1 MTETLVAVDGGEVWA
16 DDSGGAGRPL
26 VLLHPG
32 VGDSRIWDG
41 ILPALTPKYRVIR
54 YDARGFG
61 RSPAATE
68 EYSQLLDL
76 LAVLD
81 HFGIERAHF
90 SGCSGGGGTVVDLA
104 LAEPARVRSMVLL
117 APGISG
123 YAWPA
128 EPELDAE
135 FDALVAAGDEDRL
148 VDLTIRIWGA
158 AGPDPF
164 ISDLARSATRA
175 LGSQRFQR
183 PDPPAFDCL
192 GEITAPS
199 VIMVGDL
206 DRPGLIESN
215 EQAAARIP
223 GCTLIRMAGADH
235 YPTVRDPELVL
246 ETIRSHCTD

>member
-1 MTETLVAVDGGEVWA
+1 MQTMVEVGTDKLWA
-16 DDSGGAGRPL
+16 EDSGGTDPTL
-26 VLLHPG
+26 VLLHEHVADARMWDP
-32 VGDSRIWDG
+32 IWT
-41 ILPALTPKYRVIR
+41 PLTELYRVIR

-81 HFGIERAHF
+81 HFQIERAYF
-90 SGCSGGGGTVVDLA
+90 SGCSGGGGTVIDLA

-123 YAWPA
+123 YAWPE

-135 FDALVAAGDEDRL
+135 FGALAAAGDEDGL
-148 VDLTIRIWGA
+148 VELCVRIWGA

-164 ISDLARSATRA
+164 VSDLARSATRGF
-175 LGSQRFQR
+175 GSQRFQR
-183 PDPPAFDCL
+183 PDPPAFDRL
-192 GEITAPS
+192 GEIAAPS

-215 EQAAARIP
+215 VQAAARIP
-223 GCTLIRMAGADH
+223 GCTLIRMPGADH
-235 YPTVRDPELVL
+235 YPTIRNPDLVL

>member
-1 MTETLVAVDGGEVWA
+1 METMVEVGADKLWAEDAGGDKPVLMLVHEHVA
-16 DDSGGAGRPL
+16 
-26 VLLHPG
+26 
-32 VGDSRIWDG
+32 DSRMWDPIWPQ
-41 ILPALTPKYRVIR
+41 LSAAYRAIR

-76 LAVLD
+76 MAVLD

-104 LAEPARVRSMVLL
+104 LAEPARARSMVLL

-135 FDALVAAGDEDRL
+135 FDALAAAGDEDGL

-183 PDPPAFDCL
+183 PDPPAFDRL

-246 ETIRSHCTD
+246 ETIRIHCAD

>member
-1 MTETLVAVDGGEVWA
+1 METMVEVGADKLWAEDAGGDKPVLMLVHEHVA
-16 DDSGGAGRPL
+16 
-26 VLLHPG
+26 
-32 VGDSRIWDG
+32 DSRMWDPIWPQ
-41 ILPALTPKYRVIR
+41 LSPAYRAIR
-54 YDARGFG
+54 YDGRGFG

-76 LAVLD
+76 MAVLD

-104 LAEPARVRSMVLL
+104 LAEPARARSMVLL

-135 FDALVAAGDEDRL
+135 FDALAAAGDEDGL

-183 PDPPAFDCL
+183 PDPPAFDRL

-246 ETIRSHCTD
+246 ETIRNHCAD

>member
-1 MTETLVAVDGGEVWA
+1 METMVEVGADKLWAEDAGG
-16 DDSGGAGRPL
+16 DKP
-26 VLLHPG
+26 VLLLVHEH
-32 VGDSRIWDG
+32 VADSRMWDPIWPQ
-41 ILPALTPKYRVIR
+41 LSAAYRVIR

-183 PDPPAFDCL
+183 PDPPAFDRL